1 MRKLIKMHF
10 TSQRITER
18 DYLKYFVCET
28 QPFKSSLHIT
38 LVLQT
43 SRIIKLIFTQMRSN
57 KQTQINPENFS

>member
-10 TSQRITER
+10 TSRRITER
-18 DYLKYFVCET
+18 DYLEYFVCET

-38 LVLQT
+38 LPLRT

-57 KQTQINPENFS
+57 KQTQINPEDFS